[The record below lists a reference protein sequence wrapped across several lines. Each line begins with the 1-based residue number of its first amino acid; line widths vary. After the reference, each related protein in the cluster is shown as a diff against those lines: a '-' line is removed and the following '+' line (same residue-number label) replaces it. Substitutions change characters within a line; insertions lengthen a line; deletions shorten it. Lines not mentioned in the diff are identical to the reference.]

1 MAFSSL
7 SSYNNKSTRKV
18 LLLSRR
24 GDSSSEWTCRID
36 YCYAALGDC
45 HSSSSPK
52 IKKFRGP
59 LWWRSRRY
67 HPTTTKAPR
76 KVLLLSRRSDSS
88 SEWTCRI
95 DYCYA
100 ALGDRH
106 SSSSPKIKNFRGPLW
121 WCSRCYH
128 PTTTKA
134 PRKVLLLSRRGDSN
148 ARPPRPERGALPTA
162 LLLVLWCNILTTEC
176 H

>member
-1 MAFSSL
+1 MAFMSL
-7 SSYNNKSTRKV
+7 SSYNNKSTQKV

-24 GDSSSEWTCRID
+24 G
-36 YCYAALGDC
+36 
-45 HSSSSPK
+45 
-52 IKKFRGP
+52 
-59 LWWRSRRY
+59 
-67 HPTTTKAPR
+67 
-76 KVLLLSRRSDSS
+76 DSS

-121 WCSRCYH
+121 WRSRRYH

-134 PRKVLLLSRRGDSN
+134 PFEVLLLSRRGDSN

-162 LLLVLWCNILTTEC
+162 LLLVFPLAHEARGILMPITPRNPQRYALLCTYRYIVPPS
-176 H
+176 HALGA